1 LPRARSARS
10 SRFGIVVGIATGT
23 IVITAIGVIAITTA
37 VTTGGPMFIAGI
49 VGIVTIITAI
59 GGTIGG
65 TGTN

>member
-10 SRFGIVVGIATGT
+10 SRFGIVAGIATGT

-59 GGTIGG
+59 GDTIGG